1 MKLSKTNNKR
11 PGFNRLG
18 FKRLGF
24 TLVEVIIGGALTLLM
39 FFAAIDVY
47 VASARVATRTSAAC
61 ASTTDAANAAQ
72 RVCLDVQTAHWL
84 ALPQETGWTSPQGEP
99 PGAFQTLSGGVT
111 VATGAVFA
119 YPPPASATVQAVSGS
134 PIALSTLA
142 DRPAVPQAAVMLWIY
157 RADADGTPN
166 AQTGQYLWERGTRA
180 GQAVN
185 QAILSS
191 LPTTVS
197 DAVQLGRP
205 VDSTGQA
212 LPYQLRFRLLS
223 VSGTAGQGRQTS
235 EMNPDPALA
244 AVVGKCV
251 LLRDHELN
259 LDHEPN
265 PATPYGAINGTLHS
279 D

>member
-1 MKLSKTNNKR
+1 MKPSKTHSRKY
-11 PGFNRLG
+11 
-18 FKRLGF
+18 GF

-61 ASTTDAANAAQ
+61 ASTTDAANTVQ
-72 RVCLDVQTAHWL
+72 RVCQDVQTAHWL
-84 ALPQETGWTSPQGEP
+84 ALPQESVWTSPQGEP
-99 PGAFQTLSGGVT
+99 PGAFLSSSGGVT
-111 VATGAVFA
+111 VAAGVAFA
-119 YPPPASATVQAVSGS
+119 FPPSASATVQSVSGS
-134 PIALSTLA
+134 PTALSTLA

-157 RADADGTPN
+157 RADSDGTPN
-166 AQTGQYLWERGTRA
+166 AQSGQCLWERGTRA
-180 GQAVN
+180 GQAVD

-191 LPTTVS
+191 LPATLP
-197 DAVQLGRP
+197 DAVQFGRP
-205 VDSTGQA
+205 TDSTGQA

-223 VSGTAGQGRQTS
+223 SVGTAGQGRQTS
-235 EMNPDPALA
+235 EMNPDPAQA
-244 AVVGKCV
+244 AAIGKCI

-265 PATPYGAINGTLHS
+265 PATPYGAINGILHS